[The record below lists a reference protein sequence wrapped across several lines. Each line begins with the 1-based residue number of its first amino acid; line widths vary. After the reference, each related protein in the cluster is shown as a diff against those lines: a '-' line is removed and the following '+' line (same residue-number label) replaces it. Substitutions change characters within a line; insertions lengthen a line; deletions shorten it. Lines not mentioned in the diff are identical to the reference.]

1 MALGD
6 TEWIQHAD
14 AQIENATEDLT
25 RGYDTEPAQAVYLAL
40 ISTVVTEHE
49 GVFTELPE
57 RVLLSKVTKA
67 LEPEEQRLNSWQVG
81 ILLRKIGIDV
91 HGAGGNQYVYTGG
104 EDNLRKIGLELGVKD
119 DWVDGG
125 MKP

>member
-1 MALGD
+1 MK
-6 TEWIQHAD
+6 E
-14 AQIENATEDLT
+14 
-25 RGYDTEPAQAVYLAL
+25 YLL
-40 ISTVVTEHE
+40 SCRK
-49 GVFTELPE
+49 